1 MKERVQVGE
10 DLLPGGGVMKC
21 LPQRKEWI
29 STLRYGNVEARVD
42 VTKLSEGHS
51 LKRVP
56 RHGTIV
62 EGWGRSGLRLKMAA
76 KHMSNIMMQVRGR
89 LGREGRIA
97 KVVVLQVGVV
107 SVLIEKARTG
117 NQCA

>member
-1 MKERVQVGE
+1 M
-10 DLLPGGGVMKC
+10 
-21 LPQRKEWI
+21 
-29 STLRYGNVEARVD
+29 
-42 VTKLSEGHS
+42 
-51 LKRVP
+51 
-56 RHGTIV
+56 

-107 SVLIEKARTG
+107 SVLIEKALETNVHSPCGKFVLPGSREAG
-117 NQCA
+117 DAECN